1 MGIETQTT
9 SERFMSNCK
18 DSQALEYYE
27 ITDNHVSNLNDYT
40 KGMNKGQLLMV
51 AAMRRL
57 IASKSSLESMSATLD
72 LIEKQLG
79 E

>member
-1 MGIETQTT
+1 
-9 SERFMSNCK
+9 MSNCK